1 MLDSEITFAMFVELI
16 TCSEGYIFLLVISD
30 FLLVNLSGVLDV
42 VFTGDLWIDEVPLR
56 VIAFDMTLQ
65 SRASVPLLCDTG
77 DYTGVGGLRAR

>member
-16 TCSEGYIFLLVISD
+16 TCSEGYILLLVISD